1 MSAPEATTAG
11 EPLLRVDRLT
21 KTFGGVQALKDVSVT
36 IRSGVVHGFV
46 GANGAGKSTLIR
58 CLAGIHRPD
67 AGTIELDGAPVEIH
81 TALDASRLGMAFI
94 HQEMSIIPGWDVL
107 RNMALG
113 MPYRTRAG
121 LIDWKATRRRAE
133 IVAEKVGIRFSL
145 DAIIDDLSTADQWLV
160 MIARALMQDA
170 RLIAMDEPTAS
181 LSPQEA
187 SRLHGIIRELTAA
200 GTAVIFVSHRLAE
213 VSELCEDITVFK
225 DGRVVRTAVG
235 QRLTSHELVEAIVGH
250 HMELTRRP
258 EPPAHVG
265 EPVLDVEHAS
275 DGRLVQDAS
284 LQVRAGEVV
293 GLGGLVGAGRTE
305 FTRLIYGAERLRTGE
320 VRLAG
325 RTVRFHEPADA
336 VAQRVGIVPEERR
349 SQGVFLDKSIDFN
362 INLASLDSLRTGRF
376 VPWLRLG
383 AGRKRAQRLIDEV
396 GIKARG
402 ADQPVGALSG
412 GNQQKVAVAR
422 WLTHDRQ
429 LLILDEPSRG
439 VDVGARAEL
448 HTLIRDLAGRG
459 AAVLVVS
466 SDNEELVALCDRV
479 VVMAEGHVVGE
490 LVGDQITTK
499 AILALSFARAHQQ
512 EDVA

>member
-1 MSAPEATTAG
+1 MSEPEATPAAA
-11 EPLLRVDRLT
+11 PLLRVEGLT

-67 AGTIELDGAPVEIH
+67 SGRIELNGAPIEVH

-113 MPYRTRAG
+113 MPYRTRGG
-121 LIDWKATRRRAE
+121 LIDWKATRQRAE
-133 IVAEKVGIRFSL
+133 VVADRVGIRFSL
-145 DAIIDDLSTADQWLV
+145 DSIIDDLSTADQWLV

-187 SRLHGIIRELTAA
+187 TRLHGIIRELTAS
-200 GTAVIFVSHRLAE
+200 GTAVVFVSHRLAE

-225 DGRVVRTAVG
+225 DGSIVRTAVG

-250 HMELTRRP
+250 HLELTQRP
-258 EPPAHVG
+258 APPEHIG
-265 EPVLDVEHAS
+265 EAVLDARNVS
-275 DGRLVQDAS
+275 DGRLVLDAS

-305 FTRLIYGAERLRTGE
+305 FTRLIYGAERLRAGE
-320 VRLAG
+320 VWLAG
-325 RTVRFHEPADA
+325 TRTRFHEPADA
-336 VAQRVGIVPEERR
+336 VARGVGIVPEERR

-362 INLASLDSLRTGRF
+362 INLASLDSLRVGRF
-376 VPWLRLG
+376 IPWLKLG
-383 AGRKRAQRLIDEV
+383 ASKRRAQRLINDV
-396 GIKARG
+396 GIKARS
-402 ADQPVGALSG
+402 ADQFVGALSG

-422 WLTHDRQ
+422 WLTEDRQ

-448 HTLIRDLAGRG
+448 HTLIRELASRG

-490 LVGDQITTK
+490 LTGDAITNK
-499 AILALSFARAHQQ
+499 AILALSFARSHHQ
-512 EDVA
+512 EEVA